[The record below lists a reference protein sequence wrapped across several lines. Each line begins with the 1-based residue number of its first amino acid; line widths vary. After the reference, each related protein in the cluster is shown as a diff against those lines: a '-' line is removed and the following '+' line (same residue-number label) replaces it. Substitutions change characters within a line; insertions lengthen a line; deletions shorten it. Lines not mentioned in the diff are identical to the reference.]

1 MKKKQ
6 HFLLFVLV
14 ALVGLHVT
22 AAIPSGYYNTA
33 LGKTDQELMTSL
45 HKIVRGHNLRS
56 YQNLWSDFRTTDC
69 NGSIIIDRY
78 STTQFTYST
87 DQCGTYNALG
97 DCYNRE
103 HSVPNSWWGATQ
115 DTMYSDLYH
124 MYPVDG
130 WVNNQRGNYP
140 FGDCANGTACGTGKL
155 GTCTHSGYSGTVFEV
170 ADEYKGDF
178 ARTYFYMVV
187 RYMDRVGSWT
197 SGQGSAVF
205 TNSSYKHLT
214 PWAISQLLEWHR
226 NDPVSTLESNRN
238 EAVYGIQ
245 RNRNPFIDHP
255 ELAEFLWGN
264 YTGTAWTGSASTSP
278 VISSPSNGSTIN
290 VGTNT
295 GSGVSKTITVKGVY
309 LTKSVTVSVSGSG
322 FSVTPTT
329 LTAAAVNAGTSIT
342 VTYNGTATNATGTL
356 TFSSSELTCTVT
368 LTATYNTGGGS
379 GGTETIETWEGCTNY
394 GSYNTTSIQGHAF
407 AWTVNNVGIW
417 SGDPNCNDV
426 LSCRF
431 GKNADSYIEMAE
443 DVTDGA
449 SMVTFY
455 AAKWNNNEA
464 TPTLQL
470 LYSTNGGSTWT
481 SVGTC
486 SPTATWQQYIFNL
499 NVTGNVRFKI
509 QQTAGARLN
518 IDDIAITSNNGA
530 VVNPQ
535 ITAPTNGSTVNV
547 GTIAATGS
555 SVSKTISVKG
565 SDLTKALNV
574 SVSGT
579 GFSVSPTTISAAN
592 ANTGTTITVTYTS
605 STAGDATGTLTIS
618 SSEASVTVN
627 LTASKTA
634 NPQITAPTN
643 GSTINVGTIAATG
656 SSVSKTISVKGS
668 DLTKA
673 LNVSVSGTGFS
684 VTPTTISAANANIG
698 TTITVTYTSSTAG
711 NATGTL
717 TISSSEASVTVN
729 LTASKTANP
738 QITSPTNGSTV
749 NVGTIAATGT
759 SVSKTISVKGSDL
772 TKALN
777 VSVSGTG
784 FSVTPTTISAANA
797 NTGTTITVTYT
808 SSTAGNATGTL
819 TISSSEA
826 SVMVNLTASKIASP
840 TISITSVPAMEAEQD
855 GVSSVVQG
863 SVSADNN
870 NANITLSVEGNFEL
884 SLNRYYW
891 SRTLTLDPTGEVF
904 YVRLADT
911 GTVGEYYGSITAT
924 TGVVSAYA
932 DIQGTVTAKPFK
944 IGDVNMDGE
953 VDINDITSLISYV
966 LGNTVSPFDNQAA
979 NVNGDDTID
988 INDITQLISIV
999 LGASQSALK
1008 AGTWDAVPVE
1018 GGILI
1023 ENYSGEMLEVYNM
1036 DADCCA
1042 VMMCDGET
1050 VVDLPQGIYLVSGD
1064 TASRKVVV
1072 K

>member
-45 HKIVRGHNLRS
+45 HKIVRGHNLRT

-634 NPQITAPTN
+634 NPHITAPTN

-656 SSVSKTISVKGS
+656 S
-668 DLTKA
+668 
-673 LNVSVSGTGFS
+673 
-684 VTPTTISAANANIG
+684 
-698 TTITVTYTSSTAG
+698 
-711 NATGTL
+711 
-717 TISSSEASVTVN
+717 
-729 LTASKTANP
+729 
-738 QITSPTNGSTV
+738 
-749 NVGTIAATGT
+749 